1 MSKKNK
7 LQNIKAVQQMID
19 GTHKFQTKKT
29 IGFSDAK
36 SAAKKSETHNVG
48 DIWEEVDTITGVV
61 TIIEQKDGFRIRKSK
76 NSDALQQ
83 VREYLRTFPNC
94 QKESCTCVKPSHL
107 DEKMRKVNGMCY
119 DCTIVHEHELKISGE
134 FDEYA
139 RKKVK
144 NNAIAWIAQAEQE
157 VEVLKKAYTEAA
169 KIVTNSD
176 GLTENISAKM
186 TPEEFEETIQK
197 SFDSFKEDFF
207 KKLNNNF
214 NTNVDKQDEN
224 N

>member
-1 MSKKNK
+1 MTKKNK

-36 SAAKKSETHNVG
+36 SAAKKSEIHNVG
-48 DIWEEVDTITGVV
+48 DIWEEVDLITGAV

-83 VREYLRTFPNC
+83 VRDYLRTFPNC

-107 DEKMRKVNGMCY
+107 DEKMRKINGMCY
-119 DCTIVHEHELKISGE
+119 DCTVTFEHELKMSGE
-134 FDEYA
+134 FEEYA
-139 RKKVK
+139 REKVK
-144 NNAIAWIAQAEQE
+144 NNAIAWIKQAEHE
-157 VEVLKKAYTEAA
+157 VELLKKVYTEAS

-176 GLTENISAKM
+176 GLTENIDAKM
-186 TPEEFEETIQK
+186 SAEEFEETIQK
-197 SFDSFKEDFF
+197 NFDLFKEDFF
-207 KKLNNNF
+207 KKLNDNF
-214 NTNVDKQDEN
+214 KPTEK
-224 N
+224 

>member
-1 MSKKNK
+1 MAKKYK

-36 SAAKKSETHNVG
+36 SAAKKSEIHNVG
-48 DIWEEVDTITGVV
+48 DIWEEVDPITGAV

-83 VREYLRTFPNC
+83 VRDYLRTFPNC

-119 DCTIVHEHELKISGE
+119 DCTITFEHELKMSGE
-134 FDEYA
+134 FEEYA
-139 RKKVK
+139 REKVK
-144 NNAIAWIAQAEQE
+144 NNAIAWVKQAEQE
-157 VEVLKKAYTEAA
+157 VELLKKVYTEAS

-176 GLTENISAKM
+176 GLTENMDAKM
-186 TPEEFEETIQK
+186 SAEEFEETIQK
-197 SFDSFKEDFF
+197 NFDLFKEDFF
-207 KKLNNNF
+207 KKLNDNF
-214 NTNVDKQDEN
+214 KTTEK
-224 N
+224 